1 MDVPVAAVPE
11 TSAATPSKA
20 TAGDI
25 PDDAAIR
32 KIVEERVEK
41 IAWEVVPEMAEVII
55 REVIQKI
62 KDGS

>member
-1 MDVPVAAVPE
+1 MAQAPSQVGGAV
-11 TSAATPSKA
+11 
-20 TAGDI
+20 

-32 KIVEERVEK
+32 KIVEDKVEK
-41 IAWEVVPEMAEVII
+41 IVWEVVPEMAEVLI